1 MRFSG
6 TVGYADSVEN
16 APGVWEDVITERS
29 YLGDVNRDIR
39 RLDPSSAVPATLND
53 DVKVEN
59 NISIVADAYAYA
71 NFHKMRY
78 VKWNGSNWAVTTV
91 EVRRPRLI
99 LSIGGLWN
107 GSTA

>member
-1 MRFSG
+1 MRFHG
-6 TVGYADSVEN
+6 TVGYATSVEA
-16 APGVWEDVITERS
+16 APGVWEDVITERT
-29 YLGDVNRDIR
+29 YFGDVNRDIR

-53 DVKVEN
+53 DLRVEN
-59 NISIVADAYAYA
+59 NFSIVADAYAYE

-78 VKWNGSNWAVTTV
+78 VTWNGSQWAVTTV

>member
-6 TVGYADSVEN
+6 TVGYATSAETS
-16 APGVWEDVITERS
+16 PGVWEDIITERT

-59 NISIVADAYAYA
+59 NFSIVADAYAYE
-71 NFHKMRY
+71 NFMKIRY
-78 VKWNGSNWAVTTV
+78 VTWNGVNWAVTTV

-107 GSTA
+107 GRAA